1 MIEIVVLIAVVAI
14 LVITAVTGYQSWNGT
29 ICPTPIIP
37 ACPPCPSIQS
47 SSGTQSSIGGGG
59 SDCTTEN
66 ANLKE
71 MVRYLTLVIKKY
83 EAEQELYKLS
93 NGYHQVYNSPKM
105 EYLRKE
111 ISRTIAKI
119 KSDPNTAA
127 YFEQNLS
134 YVV

>member
-14 LVITAVTGYQSWNGT
+14 LVITTLLGYQSWNGT
-29 ICPTPIIP
+29 ICPTPIIQP
-37 ACPPCPSIQS
+37 ASCPPCPGGSS
-47 SSGTQSSIGGGG
+47 SSGTNKG
-59 SDCTTEN
+59 SDCGSEN
-66 ANLKE
+66 TNLKE

-93 NGYHQVYNSPKM
+93 NGYHQVYNSPKL

-119 KSDPNTAA
+119 KATPDTAA